1 MNPGQVSH
9 LPGEHTNREW
19 KQVRTRREV
28 RRGKEKKIQPSS
40 QVTIAQIV
48 RGRPKASF
56 HFTVLQ
62 PDFQVM
68 LARWSFGPLGG
79 GGGFVMQPGREREA
93 EK

>member
-9 LPGEHTNREW
+9 LPGERTNREW

-68 LARWSFGPLGG
+68 LARWRRESFGPLGG
-79 GGGFVMQPGREREA
+79 
-93 EK
+93 